1 MEKNSRDSPDYC
13 VRDVTEQSQ
22 WDEIDGQWYEAT
34 QLVDVLYK
42 TTTDT
47 NCLGD
52 FFEDVPVSM
61 LEAVPHLNVRQRPT
75 IYAAERYH
83 GVRNAMPIKE
93 TAAPRQHA
101 STGPALPQLPE
112 PGHAERIRTLLSLVS
127 VGTLSS
133 MSRKQPG
140 FPFGSL
146 MPFALD
152 LAGRPIF
159 LISNMAM
166 HTQNLK
172 ADPRCSLFV
181 GQASADGDPLGAA
194 RGTLIG
200 VAEPVPEHD
209 VASVREQYLAR
220 HENSRYWVD
229 FTDFS
234 FFRLQPI
241 DLYYVG
247 GFGVM
252 GWVEAGEYE
261 HSAPDPL
268 AEAAPGI
275 LEHMNADHGDSM
287 ILLAR
292 SYAQMEAVEA
302 TMTSVD
308 RLGFALRLKT
318 NEGIKGVR
326 INFLREVATAQAT
339 RKVLIEMVEQSRR

>member
-1 MEKNSRDSPDYC
+1 MHLAIFRKSP
-13 VRDVTEQSQ
+13 S
-22 WDEIDGQWYEAT
+22 
-34 QLVDVLYK
+34 LYAGGRPALECSAVSGNLCGW
-42 TTTDT
+42 T
-47 NCLGD
+47 
-52 FFEDVPVSM
+52 VPW
-61 LEAVPHLNVRQRPT
+61 
-75 IYAAERYH
+75 I
-83 GVRNAMPIKE
+83 GVKNAMPMKE

-101 STGPALPQLPE
+101 STGSALPQLPE
-112 PGHAERIRTLLSLVS
+112 PSHAERIRTLLSLVS
-127 VGTLSS
+127 VGTLST
-133 MSRKQPG
+133 MSRKHVG

-172 ADPRCSLFV
+172 TDPRCSLFV
-181 GQASADGDPLGAA
+181 GQTSADGDPLGAA
-194 RGTLIG
+194 RATLIG
-200 VAEPVPEHD
+200 HAEPVPEHD
-209 VASVREQYLAR
+209 SASVREQYLAR

-252 GWVEAGEYE
+252 GWVEAGDYE
-261 HSAPDPL
+261 HAPPDPL

-275 LEHMNADHGDSM
+275 LAHMNADHVDSM

-308 RLGFALRLKT
+308 RLGFSLRLKT

-339 RKVLIEMVEQSRR
+339 RKVLIEMVEQCRR